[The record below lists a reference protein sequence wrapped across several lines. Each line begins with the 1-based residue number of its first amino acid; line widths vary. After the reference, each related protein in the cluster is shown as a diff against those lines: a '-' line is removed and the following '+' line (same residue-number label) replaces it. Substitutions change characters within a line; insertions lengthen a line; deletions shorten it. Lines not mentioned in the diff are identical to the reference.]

1 MPPLDLAHIKHT
13 EFALDSFATQHLA
26 PHRLA
31 FLANG
36 FAFHACFILLIIVNF
51 LWTYFYQLPQH
62 LRLILVLILCVC
74 LILIQHLLQ
83 KKIKKDRL
91 SATKSELAQ
100 GNYLATWGT
109 ITQIEKWQMKKK
121 TLTVWIEYLDLQQQ
135 LQQKKFYLPYPDSTI
150 SSKLPP
156 LDPQQLQGQ
165 QVKLCL
171 STDSHTLLQLSM
183 FATAPEKLH
192 LCQLRTFLN
201 RPLFNLHQE
210 GILSEHLLD
219 PFDVNAIYFI
229 PNSESSNFELYFQC
243 GDGDDVYI
251 CSQIQHFSAL
261 EQVLEAHF
269 PSLNWQ
275 HYEKLKQGF
284 LLHRTQLWQREHLLS
299 NTEKRRLRKQVKYKI
314 GSIILLWLLFTTLLL
329 AGILWLNMI
338 PRISAILCYI
348 SSIVFILL
356 YHLHDFLRQTNNAEY
371 TPSEPWVRL

>member
-1 MPPLDLAHIKHT
+1 MPPLDPAHIKHT
-13 EFALDSFATQHLA
+13 EFALDSFATQYLA

-31 FLANG
+31 FLANN
-36 FAFHACFILLIIVNF
+36 FAFCACFSSWIIVNF
-51 LWTYFYQLPQH
+51 IWTYFYQLPQH
-62 LRLILVLILCVC
+62 LRFILVLMVCTC
-74 LILIQHLLQ
+74 LILIERTLKQ
-83 KKIKKDRL
+83 KIKKDRD

-165 QVKLCL
+165 RVKLCL

-183 FATAPEKLH
+183 YAITPEKLH
-192 LCQLRTFLN
+192 FCQLRTFLK

-210 GILSEHLLD
+210 GILSEHVLD

-229 PNSESSNFELYFQC
+229 PNSELSNFELYFQC
-243 GDGDDVYI
+243 GDGVYI
-251 CSQIQHFSAL
+251 SSQIQHFSAL
-261 EQVLEAHF
+261 EQVLEAQF
-269 PSLNWQ
+269 PSFNWQ

-284 LLHRTQLWQREHLLS
+284 LHHRTQLWQREHLLS
-299 NTEKRRLRKQVKYKI
+299 NTEKHRLRKQAEYKI
-314 GSIILLWLLFTTLLL
+314 GSITLLWFLFATLLL
-329 AGILWLNMI
+329 AGILWLNMM
-338 PRISAILCYI
+338 PPISAIFCYI
-348 SSIVFILL
+348 SSILFILV
-356 YHLHDFLRQTNNAEY
+356 YQRHVFLRQTNNAEH